1 MDKPNNSRTIHHLNT
16 EQIDWSTVLIPFVH
30 SGDTDGFHKAFDW
43 NCMNCCITHGESNFR
58 RQINNIWFIWIDL
71 IFNSAWWC
79 LGRLCFFHL
88 SFEESSSN
96 LTTYFQ
102 MAGFIWMVGHWNS
115 YYFCLG
121 IRYFSTKLPQD
132 GIPNMLL
139 NDDEVWGPL
148 RPTGNDSSKNRIVK
162 QVQSWMVLATT
173 LGNWT
178 SYTVTTLLLHL
189 AWRHRFTQNGECKS
203 KVRNEEIWYSCCSRE
218 AQTLTSYLYIY
229 KLH

>member
-1 MDKPNNSRTIHHLNT
+1 MVRVISEDKSTIFDSFEL
-16 EQIDWSTVLIPFVH
+16 IWYLIVL
-30 SGDTDGFHKAFDW
+30 DGVWVDYVFF
-43 NCMNCCITHGESNFR
+43 TSLLR
-58 RQINNIWFIWIDL
+58 RVRPIWLL
-71 IFNSAWWC
+71 IFNWQGLFEWWVT
-79 LGRLCFFHL
+79 GI
-88 SFEESSSN
+88 
-96 LTTYFQ
+96 LTTF
-102 MAGFIWMVGHWNS
+102 
-115 YYFCLG
+115 
-121 IRYFSTKLPQD
+121 
-132 GIPNMLL
+132 
-139 NDDEVWGPL
+139 VWGFGIFLPNC
-148 RPTGNDSSKNRIVK
+148 RRMESPTCCWTTMRFEGPSGQQVVDSSKNRIVK

>member
-1 MDKPNNSRTIHHLNT
+1 MFFSPLFWG
-16 EQIDWSTVLIPFVH
+16 EFVQ
-30 SGDTDGFHKAFDW
+30 FDY
-43 NCMNCCITHGESNFR
+43 
-58 RQINNIWFIWIDL
+58 L
-71 IFNSAWWC
+71 
-79 LGRLCFFHL
+79 
-88 SFEESSSN
+88 
-96 LTTYFQ
+96 
-102 MAGFIWMVGHWNS
+102 
-115 YYFCLG
+115 
-121 IRYFSTKLPQD
+121 FSTGRVYLNGGSLEFLLLLFGDSVFFYQPQD